1 MANCMCIF
9 STVYPGRFVCWAK
22 LNLGL
27 RSDPSEGKT
36 KIPRK
41 ISLSPPTFNPYVPTQ
56 YRYVSTQ
63 EKVNNSIHLYFSHNQ
78 TKQHMNRLIFMKI
91 GLKFASIFY
100 YNTKTT
106 LNFKKVKSQSISH
119 HIYTKH
125 LSITLSFHYFTNLN
139 LIMIP
144 YLNCYRLQQWPIQ
157 LNLILQYFRPR

>member
-56 YRYVSTQ
+56 YRSVSTQ
-63 EKVNNSIHLYFSHNQ
+63 GKVNNSIHLYFSHNQ

-106 LNFKKVKSQSISH
+106 LNFKKVESESISH
-119 HIYTKH
+119 QIY
-125 LSITLSFHYFTNLN
+125 
-139 LIMIP
+139 IP
-144 YLNCYRLQQWPIQ
+144 DIYPLPFLFI
-157 LNLILQYFRPR
+157 ILQI